1 MGIKLHL
8 LLADGRLDLRAA
20 TGLSAEGDADDGVH
34 VVKAVRRVIAIPI
47 FAVLIA
53 TNLSEDMENL
63 IFNCVELC
71 IVIRISDRISTTKIS

>member
-34 VVKAVRRVIAIPI
+34 VVKAVRRVIAISI

-53 TNLSEDMENL
+53 TNLSEDMD
-63 IFNCVELC
+63 IFDWVELC
-71 IVIRISDRISTTKIS
+71 IVIRISDSISTTKKS